1 MKQIILNKFRF
12 SSLLLLL
19 NFMAGVQVTLF
30 AQTPTSK
37 YIRLEDASGFNTDDF
52 QPDLEKA
59 AADLVATF
67 PASLRDSFRVYS
79 GGFYLFHSKAFNGVV
94 ESLDFLDKKA
104 ARTSKYYILFAKKTD
119 SMGIYSDFTLKMNLP
134 RWGVFSC
141 MDNNEYS
148 ILEAQIN
155 YSVRNAYTT
164 IRKKNPYFY
173 HEAEEAG
180 MKKLKEKIERLVTC
194 CTQGTINTSV
204 TGCGFSEK
212 DMLEYLYSAGFS
224 EITERKILRLQAAN
238 HQGNFI
244 SPYNLVLKNEE
255 DTTKAYYYTD
265 TLRSLL
271 NEFSAVGDVKGRL
284 SYFNE
289 NNSNDFKN
297 FKPLVL
303 GNQVFIEDIV
313 LLRFNKKTRM
323 FVYLERKDYIKGGTR
338 SANINTRKMDVF
350 FDINEE
356 KSCINT
362 LGAHYSLERYAI
374 DGHYSTVYLVGT
386 LMGMTNNTAED
397 LAIKAELFDH
407 IVDKGTGKYR
417 IQPSQR
423 FPCNPNTT
431 EGGIF
436 NATPD
441 QATAMGRLHGAGTW
455 ADKDKQEEYHGLTG
469 GLQKDV
475 LNSAVEKILSGTYE
489 NLVYLHKVGDAYAH
503 IKNKKEKDP
512 NKWVMWGA
520 KIKLSYNT
528 NPLVGNYHSGYWD
541 TGYTTEHAMSD
552 QEGGLIADNIAYS
565 YDIYKHYYLKLI
577 EIFNNQRFLY
587 HNEVKESNPDLSIF
601 LFFENLRDV
610 FTPGYPYIPSIKDRM
625 FMYETRMKMHN
636 YKLEYTSLD
645 KIEYKL
651 LSKYLNFTKIKF
663 SETTFAP
670 TSYYPYSNNSDDV
683 RYEIRITEDMN
694 SFKTKLK
701 IK

>member
-1 MKQIILNKFRF
+1 MKQIVLNKSNF
-12 SSLLLLL
+12 SKLFLLLFFIL
-19 NFMAGVQVTLF
+19 GVQVISF

-37 YIRLEDASGFNTDDF
+37 YIRLEDASGFNTDDY
-52 QPDLEKA
+52 QAGLEKA

-67 PASLRDSFRVYS
+67 PPSLRDSFRVYS
-79 GGFYLFHSKAFNGVV
+79 GGLYLFQSKVFNGVV
-94 ESLDFLDKKA
+94 ESLDFLEKKA

-180 MKKLKEKIERLVTC
+180 MKKLKEKIERFVTC

-224 EITERKILRLQAAN
+224 EIQERKIFRLQAAN
-238 HQGNFI
+238 HQGNFV

-284 SYFNE
+284 SYFSE

-297 FKPLVL
+297 FKPLEL
-303 GNQVFIEDIV
+303 GTRIFVEDIV

-323 FVYLERKDYIKGGTR
+323 FVNLERKANIKGSSR
-338 SANINTRKMDVF
+338 SVTGVDTRKADSF
-350 FDINEE
+350 FSQNEE
-356 KSCINT
+356 LSCINT

-386 LMGMTNNTAED
+386 LMGMTSNTAED
-397 LAIKAELFDH
+397 LAIKAEWFDH

-423 FPCNPNTT
+423 WPCNPSTT

-469 GLQKDV
+469 GLQKEV
-475 LNSAVEKILSGTYE
+475 LNHALNKIFEGKPE

-503 IKNKKEKDP
+503 IKNKQEKDP

-528 NPLVGNYHSGYWD
+528 NPLVGNYHSGNWD
-541 TGYTTEHAMSD
+541 TGYTTEHAMSN

-577 EIFNNQRFLY
+577 EIFNDNRFLY
-587 HNEVKESNPDLSIF
+587 HSQIKESSPDLSVF
-601 LFFENLRDV
+601 VFFENLRDV

-625 FMYETRMKMHN
+625 FMYETRIKLHN
-636 YKLEYTSLD
+636 SQLTFTSLD
-645 KIEYKL
+645 EKENKL
-651 LSKYLNFTKIKF
+651 LSKYLDFTN
-663 SETTFAP
+663 
-670 TSYYPYSNNSDDV
+670 YPYSNNSNDV
-683 RYEIRITEDMN
+683 RYEIRITEDIN